1 MTKFIRY
8 CFITSAFFC
17 FIVGNIFENFN
28 VMLLSILF
36 MLSANVFYSFEYIKR
51 RFFFLIFNFVI
62 FIFLIGR
69 PTINMFKGNRWWIFF
84 NKTHVY
90 FAMYSLFLTLIC
102 IFVGAVVAEMLLF
115 SKTIKKKYIPKIS
128 SKNIYNIRKNEY
140 KQDFVKAL
148 RIISLILFY
157 ISIIVF
163 FICEV
168 EKLLFMRGREY
179 EEFYTKFKSQLPY
192 VFSLVGALSKYFLC
206 VFLATMPSKRSSFI
220 PLSLYVI
227 SAVPSLLIGIRN
239 PVVLNILFVITYY
252 FIRNT
257 IDKKDVWLGKLEK
270 TLIIIGV
277 PLAVIFLGSL
287 NYIRAGSKFKSGPV
301 DLIIDF
307 LYKQGVSFEV
317 LCIGHASIPR
327 IKYTGFVNY
336 TFGPFIDYFTHGV
349 LAQKLFGAL
358 SLGDGNNLK
367 KALYSNS
374 FAHRMSYVARGHEYL
389 EGRGWGSSYLLETYA
404 DFGYWGIA
412 IFSIILGVLLISILK
427 LIMKENT
434 FLSTAIL
441 VVLTNIYFMPR
452 DAATGSL
459 YLLLTNQFLIAVILA
474 YVISGLMV
482 KRYSYNIV
490 SLKCKKA
497 QIL

>member
-1 MTKFIRY
+1 MAKFIRY
-8 CFITSAFFC
+8 CFIASAVFC
-17 FIVGNIFENFN
+17 FLVGNIFNVFN
-28 VMLLSILF
+28 IMLLSILF
-36 MLSANVFYSFEYIKR
+36 MLSANVVYSLEDIKR
-51 RFFFLIFNFVI
+51 RFFFLVFNFVM

-69 PTINMFKGNRWWIFF
+69 PTINMIEGRKWWMIFDRS
-84 NKTHVY
+84 HVY
-90 FAMYSLFLTLIC
+90 FAMYALFLTLVCMFI
-102 IFVGAVVAEMLLF
+102 GAVVAEVFLWRK
-115 SKTIKKKYIPKIS
+115 KTASFQVPKR
-128 SKNIYNIRKNEY
+128 NIYSIRKIEY
-140 KQDFVKAL
+140 KQNFLKAL

-157 ISIIVF
+157 VSIAVF
-163 FICEV
+163 FIGEI

-179 EEFYTKFKSQLPY
+179 EEFYTEFKSQLPY
-192 VFSLVGALSKYFLC
+192 VFYLVGAMGKYFLC
-206 VFLATMPSKRSSFI
+206 IFLATMPSKKVAFV

-227 SAVPSLLIGIRN
+227 SAVPSLIIGMRN

-257 IDKKDVWLGKLEK
+257 IDKKDVWLGKFEK
-270 TLIIIGV
+270 TLIIIGA
-277 PLAVIFLGSL
+277 PLAVILLGSL
-287 NYIRAGSKFKSGPV
+287 NYIRAGSKFKNGV
-301 DLIIDF
+301 LDLIIDF
-307 LYKQGVSFEV
+307 IYKQGVSFDV
-317 LCIGHASIPR
+317 LCIGHASIPK

-367 KALYSNS
+367 MALYSNS
-374 FAHRMSYVARGHEYL
+374 FAHRMSYVSKGQEYL
-389 EGRGWGSSYLLETYA
+389 EGHGWGSSYLLETYA
-404 DFGYWGIA
+404 DFGYWGIV
-412 IFSIILGVLLISILK
+412 IFSIILGLLLISILK

-434 FLSTAIL
+434 FLSTIVL

-474 YVISGLMV
+474 YITSGLMV
-482 KRYSYNIV
+482 KRYSYNMV